1 MTSIHSLKRN
11 TPFYHSNS
19 TTAPVWRPSYISHP
33 VLHGLLDQVEALP
46 ARVKLLFVGA
56 FEVQQVTDDLDDG
69 EQRLGVVL

>member
-1 MTSIHSLKRN
+1 M
-11 TPFYHSNS
+11 
-19 TTAPVWRPSYISHP
+19 APVWRSSYIAHP